1 MPATTKERLVQHET
15 FSIERIYDAAPSRVF
30 AAWADPKAKE
40 QWFGGPDGWPNEH
53 RLDFRVGGRE
63 YNRTVSPE
71 GQAYVYDA
79 EYHDIVPNE
88 RIVYSYTMDCDDSR
102 MSVSVSTVELK
113 SEGSGTRLVFTEY
126 NAFLDGKDK
135 REDREGGTTSLLES
149 LGRFLRQSR

>member
-40 QWFGGPDGWPNEH
+40 QWFGGPDGW
-53 RLDFRVGGRE
+53 
-63 YNRTVSPE
+63 
-71 GQAYVYDA
+71 
-79 EYHDIVPNE
+79 PNE